1 MLESD
6 FRIGDWLVQPS
17 LNSVSRNG
25 AAVRLESKVMA
36 VLVSLARQ
44 PGNPLSKEELM
55 AAVWPDAFVTEDAL
69 KRCISEL
76 RRVFEDD
83 AREPRIIETIP
94 KRGYRLL
101 GPVTRVNGTNSADA
115 ILPPAGDTVQRHR
128 PAWWIAGIA
137 LVLLAAGVGLAVWRG
152 RAEPLPLVRSVVP
165 LTEDG
170 EPKWGRLATD
180 GPRIYFNEG
189 NPGNWRIAEV
199 SAEGGRTAQLSTSI
213 ADLSVAGLNS
223 SGSELLAFR
232 GEGPAVPLWLIP
244 LPAGEP
250 RRLGGIEAFDATLF
264 PDGRIL
270 FTLGNA
276 LFIAERG
283 GSSPRP
289 LLHAA
294 DKIIRPSVSFD
305 GARIGFTVWPNGS
318 PTGSLQESKF
328 DGSDIRELF
337 KGQGACCG
345 AWTADGRF
353 LVFSVLRG
361 GRWDLWALPRRSP
374 FFLAP
379 KPARLTDGPLS
390 YVAPTPSRD
399 ANKIFAI
406 GSQTRSELVRYDD
419 KSGQL
424 IPFLSGVSANEATC
438 SRDGKWIAYVSYP
451 DHTLWR
457 SRADGSERRQLTF
470 RPTIVTYADI
480 SPDGASVSFSTLE
493 DDVYVIDANGERLRK
508 VATHAI
514 GPHWSPDGNSLVLT
528 CSIPGKPGTERNSF
542 RLQTVDLRTGV
553 LTPVPGSDG
562 LVGGF
567 WAASNTIVAGSED
580 KTKFRLFS
588 FRTRQWQDL
597 ASGWFVNWFISGD
610 RQNLYCTTGGQEP
623 KILRIRL
630 ADGATETLSALKD
643 LRRLV
648 DTNTGT
654 YLGVAADGAP
664 LLSRDIGTQEIYAL
678 TVEWP

>member
-1 MLESD
+1 MEGD
-6 FRIGDWLVQPS
+6 FQIGSWLVQPS

-36 VLVSLARQ
+36 VLVCLARQ
-44 PGNPLSKEELM
+44 AGNPISKEELLT
-55 AAVWPDAFVTEDAL
+55 AVWPNTFVSEDAL

-76 RRVFEDD
+76 RRVFGDD

-101 GPVTRVNGTNSADA
+101 EPVARVNGTNPVDA
-115 ILPPAGDTVQRHR
+115 TSPLTENVVQR
-128 PAWWIAGIA
+128 PAWWITWIA
-137 LVLLAAGVGLAVWRG
+137 LVMLAAGVGLAAWLG
-152 RAEPLPLVRSVVP
+152 GAVRFPQIQSAVP

-180 GPRIYFNEG
+180 GPRVFFSEG
-189 NPGNWRIAEV
+189 NPGNWKIAEV
-199 SAEGGRTAQLSTSI
+199 SAEGGKTAQLSMSI

-232 GEGPAVPLWLIP
+232 GEGPEVPLWLIP

-250 RRLGGIEAFDATLF
+250 RRLEGIEAFDATLF

-270 FTLGNA
+270 FTRGNA
-276 LFIAERG
+276 LFIAERDG
-283 GSSPRP
+283 TNPRH
-289 LLHAA
+289 LLQAA
-294 DKIIRPSVSFD
+294 DKIIRPSVSVD
-305 GARIGFTVWPNGS
+305 GARICFTIWPNGS
-318 PTGSLQESKF
+318 PMGSLQESQF
-328 DGSDIRELF
+328 DGSHIREVF
-337 KGQGACCG
+337 KAQGACCG
-345 AWTADGRF
+345 AWTPDGKF
-353 LVFSVLRG
+353 LVFSVLSD
-361 GRWDLWALPRRSP
+361 GRWDLWALPRRNAFS
-374 FFLAP
+374 LAP
-379 KPARLTDGPLS
+379 KPVRLTDGPLS
-390 YVAPTPSRD
+390 YVAPAPSRD
-399 ANKIFAI
+399 GKKIFAI

-419 KSGQL
+419 KSRQL
-424 IPFLSGVSANEATC
+424 IPFLPGISANEATS

-457 SRADGSERRQLTF
+457 SRADGSDRRQLTF
-470 RPTIVTYADI
+470 RPSTVTYADI

-493 DDVYVIDANGERLRK
+493 DEVYVIGANGERLRK
-508 VATHAI
+508 VAMHAI
-514 GPHWSPDGNSLVLT
+514 GPHWSLDGNSLVLT
-528 CSIPGKPGTERNSF
+528 SSIPGKPGTERNSF

-567 WAASNTIVAGSED
+567 WTASGAIVAGSED
-580 KTKFRLFS
+580 KTKFRLFN
-588 FRTRQWQDL
+588 FQARQWQDL
-597 ASGWFVNWFISGD
+597 ASGWFVNWFIAGD

-630 ADGATETLSALKD
+630 ADGATETLTALKD

-664 LLSRDIGTQEIYAL
+664 LLSRDLGTQEIYAL
-678 TVEWP
+678 AVQWP